1 MKNRS
6 CSQSDREQLPASSRL
21 RQQRNHI
28 ASISPWCLTLG
39 VASLQAA
46 SAFTSWIVSRS
57 SALTSFISCF
67 NSSFFVVFFF
77 THGKCETTRNQPD
90 RQPCVYI
97 FFFPAKRLQSSN
109 SSAAHWTSPNALS
122 PFRSRRRPVRSVPS
136 WQRLSR
142 RLRPR
147 PRSPYKHYFT
157 RGVGV
162 TAVHA
167 GSSDI
172 FIEPFNSSFQG
183 SGGRPLRR
191 DPGHNG
197 RGGGGGS
204 GWGAGG

>member
-1 MKNRS
+1 MLLKNRS

-67 NSSFFVVFFF
+67 NSSFFVGFFF

-97 FFFPAKRLQSSN
+97 YIYLFSPPNDFKVQIQAPPTGRLQ
-109 SSAAHWTSPNALS
+109 T
-122 PFRSRRRPVRSVPS
+122 RSRLFAAGGVRSCPCRHGS
-136 WQRLSR
+136 A
-142 RLRPR
+142 
-147 PRSPYKHYFT
+147 SPT
-157 RGVGV
+157 G
-162 TAVHA
+162 
-167 GSSDI
+167 
-172 FIEPFNSSFQG
+172 
-183 SGGRPLRR
+183 
-191 DPGHNG
+191 
-197 RGGGGGS
+197 
-204 GWGAGG
+204 